1 MTTLGTPVIVTGTTA
16 TLVGT
21 ANVTPPAA
29 IMVSITGAN
38 NSGGVGRELSTG
50 FSGASYG
57 APNAQR
63 VDGFASDLSQDGFTA
78 NGVFVAT
85 LVASTPIT
93 VDMTTPGT
101 AQGTATAFSQA
112 GDSLASALN
121 RLYINNYGSAPVIIS
136 VGSSNPLTG
145 VPTFTVPAGT
155 KQRIDFG
162 TTGLT
167 VNSTTKTI
175 KLDPS
180 TGTPTFAIAYGGA

>member
-1 MTTLGTPVIVTGTTA
+1 MTTLGTPTIVTGTTS

-29 IMVSITGAN
+29 LMVSITGAN
-38 NSGGVGRELSTG
+38 NSGGVGRELATG
-50 FSGASYG
+50 FSGVTYLP
-57 APNAQR
+57 PNAVR
-63 VDGFASDLSQDGFTA
+63 VDGFVSDLGQDGFTA

-93 VDMTTPGT
+93 IDMTTPGS
-101 AQGTATAFSQA
+101 AQGTATAFSQS
-112 GDSLASALN
+112 GDSQATLLN
-121 RLYINNYGSAPVIIS
+121 RLYINNYGTAAVIIS

-145 VPTFTVPAGT
+145 VPTFTIPAKT
-155 KQRIDFG
+155 TQRIDFG

-167 VNSTTKTI
+167 VSGTAKTI